1 MKAAQIIG
9 VALLT
14 MAATAS
20 VRADWRI
27 DAETG
32 VLYNSN
38 LSNSDR
44 DSDVKDAWD
53 WRSHLRIGNGFQLTR
68 DLRLNVGADLDA
80 DKWARFY
87 DFNNVAPGGTLSF
100 RYRFGLGR
108 EAPWLLVGDN
118 LGYAF
123 YHDEGRSGRDN
134 SLRVAGGFGFCERFS
149 LEADYTFDDFD
160 AKEEFWDWSA
170 NSGTLR
176 LTYNVN
182 SSFQLGLAY
191 TYRDGVFVSYARPP
205 RPDLVFFQPERELVD
220 TFGTPQYMAYRLRGP
235 TNVVSASA
243 IYILNKYMSIQLS
256 YEFRHTSH
264 DSLEYVNHLVEAK
277 IGFAY

>member
-1 MKAAQIIG
+1 MKAAQIISLA
-9 VALLT
+9 VLT
-14 MAATAS
+14 LAGTAPA
-20 VRADWRI
+20 RADWRI

-32 VLYNSN
+32 ALYDSN
-38 LSNSDR
+38 LSNSDK
-44 DSDVKDAWD
+44 DSDVKDDWD

-68 DLRLNVGADLDA
+68 DLRLNLGADLDA
-80 DKWARFY
+80 DQWARFH
-87 DFNNVAPGGTLSF
+87 DFNNVAPGGTLSL

-108 EAPWLLVGDN
+108 EAPWILVGDS

-123 YHDEGRSGRDN
+123 YNDDGRSGRDN

-160 AKEEFWDWSA
+160 AKEEFWDSSA
-170 NSGTLR
+170 HSGTIR
-176 LTYNVN
+176 LTCNVT
-182 SSFQLGLAY
+182 STLQLGLAY
-191 TYRDGVFVSYARPP
+191 TYRDGVFVSYALPP
-205 RPDLVFFQPERELVD
+205 RPDIVFFQPERELVD
-220 TFGTPQYMAYRLRGP
+220 TFGTPQYTAYRLRGP
-235 TNVVSASA
+235 TNAVSVSGS
-243 IYILNKYMSIQLS
+243 YTLNRYMSIQVS

>member
-9 VALLT
+9 LAVLT
-14 MAATAS
+14 LAATAPA
-20 VRADWRI
+20 RADWRI

-32 VLYNSN
+32 ALYDSN

-44 DSDVKDAWD
+44 DSDMKDDWD

-80 DKWARFY
+80 DQWARFH
-87 DFNNVAPGGTLSF
+87 DFNNVAPGGTVSL

-108 EAPWLLVGDN
+108 EAPWVLVGDS

-123 YHDEGRSGRDN
+123 YNDEGRSGPDN
-134 SLRVAGGFGFCERFS
+134 SLRVAAGFGFCDRFS
-149 LEADYTFDDFD
+149 LEADYAFDDSN
-160 AKEEFWDWSA
+160 AREQLWDSSA
-170 NSGTLR
+170 NSGTIR

-182 SSFQLGLAY
+182 SSLQLGLAY
-191 TYRDGVFVSYARPP
+191 TYRDGVFVSYALPP
-205 RPDLVFFQPERELVD
+205 RPDLVSIQPERELVD
-220 TFGTPQYMAYRLRGP
+220 TFGTPQYVAYRLRGS
-235 TNVVSASA
+235 TNAVSVSGS
-243 IYILNKYMSIQLS
+243 YILNRYLSIQVS
-256 YEFRHTSH
+256 YQFRNTSH
-264 DSLEYVNHLVEAK
+264 DALKYVNHLFEAK